1 MPANMRFCAVQI
13 EVICLLLIQLI
24 STLRSAQFLQTVK
37 KNEHM
42 FESRNIHNMLHEHVS
57 HVQSHNVMRR
67 NILCPWTFSKFKW
80 WVRWVKKPFSQK
92 FCMRRQNLLQRGHIA
107 FNSPLCLEK
116 SPAPVWSQFWYSFC
130 GLIAGINLAF
140 FLLLIWILSQ

>member
-80 WVRWVKKPFSQK
+80 WVRWVKKPFSQNFVCVDRT
-92 FCMRRQNLLQRGHIA
+92 FCRGAILLSILRCA
-107 FNSPLCLEK
+107 WRNR
-116 SPAPVWSQFWYSFC
+116 
-130 GLIAGINLAF
+130 
-140 FLLLIWILSQ
+140 LLLCGANFGTVFVD